1 MTTKTKEKTVTKT
14 MKYRIKYNKDLY
26 KIIDNVQYHAH
37 KVRNLTTSMAYDW
50 QNFSFSYNT
59 RFGEY
64 PNERKMLGKVLAND
78 IYSEAKRISGN
89 ISTSTVQESIRETL
103 NIFNRN
109 KLDIAKGNLPT
120 SNSLR
125 KSSFPI
131 KATQIRNLSKVDL
144 KTYHVDLT
152 LVSREYVK
160 KWKEELNEKNE
171 KLVKEGKEEYIPTIP
186 VKTQAPITL
195 MTGRGANII
204 LDRIISGEYKLNTSR
219 ITQDRKGRYY
229 LAVAYTFVPE
239 KKGNLNPKNIMGVD
253 LGVAVPAYIATN
265 YDGWYKQAV
274 GDAEHIRNFETQMTK
289 RKRSLQSSR
298 KWAGDGSV
306 GHGVKTRIK
315 PLEKL
320 SGKIARFKEH
330 HNHVWSRYIVNEAVK
345 MNCGRIQMEDLTGVS
360 NDSAFLKTWTYYQLQ
375 QMIEYKAKE
384 AGIEVV
390 KVDPKY
396 TSSRCNKCGNIH
408 TKDNVKQWRPSQDQF
423 KCMTCDW
430 GHKFFVNAD
439 WNASLNISI
448 DGIEDIIEEQL
459 DIQGIEYKKKEK
471 KSKKK

>member
-1 MTTKTKEKTVTKT
+1 MTKEKTVTKT
-14 MKYRIKYNKDLY
+14 MKYRIKFNKELY
-26 KIIDNVQYHAH
+26 EIIGDIQYDVW
-37 KVRNLTTSMAYDW
+37 KVKNKAITMAYDW
-50 QNFSFSYNT
+50 QQFSFGYNE
-59 RFGEY
+59 RFGCY
-64 PNERKMLGKVLAND
+64 PKEKEVTGKSLVGDVYNELKHMATDMSSNTFNTAVKESVDKFKEQRVRILRGEESLVT
-78 IYSEAKRISGN
+78 YKRDG
-89 ISTSTVQESIRETL
+89 SI
-103 NIFNRN
+103 
-109 KLDIAKGNLPT
+109 
-120 SNSLR
+120 
-125 KSSFPI
+125 PI
-131 KATQIRNLSKVDL
+131 RATQIRNIRKVDS
-144 KTYHVDLT
+144 KTYHTDLSLLST
-152 LVSREYVK
+152 SYVK
-160 KWKEELNEKNE
+160 KWREELKEKNK
-171 KLVKEGKEEYIPTIP
+171 KLKMEGKEEYIPSIP
-186 VKTQAPITL
+186 VKTQIPVTL
-195 MTGRGANII
+195 MTGRGANDI
-204 LDRIISGEYKLNTSR
+204 LDRIISGEYKLSDSR
-219 ITQDRKGRYY
+219 ITQDRKGRCY

-239 KKGNLNPKNIMGVD
+239 KKEKLNPKNIMGVD

-274 GDAEHIRNFETQMTK
+274 GDAEHIRNFESQMTK

-315 PLEKL
+315 PLDKL

-330 HNHVWSRYIVNEAVK
+330 HNHLWSRYIVNEAVK

-408 TKDNVKQWRPSQDQF
+408 TKDNIKQWRPSQDQF

-471 KSKKK
+471 KKSKKK